1 MYSIIGFHTCEDRG
15 ETDEEIRTKIPI
27 KSEPLKQWFGEGYY
41 FWTDSDRFAKNWGNY
56 SKRFISKYCIG
67 FSNQNDVFDLVGN
80 AAHQEEFTEMLN
92 LIIKKSSKSEEMDI
106 SAVFYFLRNEGIL
119 SQYKAIKG
127 SGNSYH
133 TLGCFISGRKEKLM
147 FVDRIQLCLFDKNV
161 DLTLE
166 SVIRYSEGYH
176 EYVQS

>member
-106 SAVFYFLRNEGIL
+106 SAVFYFFRDKGIL

-127 SGNSYH
+127 SGNSCH
-133 TLGCFISGRKEKLM
+133 TLGCFINGRQEKLM
-147 FVDRIQLCLFDKNV
+147 FVNRIQLCLFDKNV

-166 SVIRYSEGYH
+166 SVDRYSENHYD
-176 EYVQS
+176 EYV